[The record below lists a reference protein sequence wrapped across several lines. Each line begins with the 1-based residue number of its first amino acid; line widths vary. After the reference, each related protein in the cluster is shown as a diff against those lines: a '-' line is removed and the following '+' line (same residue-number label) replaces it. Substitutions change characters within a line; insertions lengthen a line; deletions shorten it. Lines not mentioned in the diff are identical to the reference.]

1 MKRIHLLI
9 AVALGFSVM
18 MGYAQEKKSPPE
30 QIHRLEA
37 ISGTFEGE
45 ATMTEGKKST
55 RGKVRHVNSSIS
67 DGWGFLM
74 DETVTMEDGSTYKA
88 HNVVGYDAGEGK
100 VHVYSVTTAGETHD
114 HKGSWTKPTSVS
126 VEYNGKW
133 QGKPYRERATL
144 TIDGPDA
151 YSLRWNATLGGK
163 PAGSGE
169 EKLHRVSQ

>member
-1 MKRIHLLI
+1 MKRLHLPT
-9 AVALGFSVM
+9 ALAFGFIVM

-45 ATMTEGKKST
+45 ATMKEGKKSAN
-55 RGKVRHVNSSIS
+55 GKVRHVNSSIS

-88 HNVVGYDAGEGK
+88 HNVVGYDAGGGK
-100 VHVYSVTTAGETHD
+100 VHVFSVTTAGETHD
-114 HKGSWTKPTSVS
+114 HKGSWTTPTSVS
-126 VEYNGKW
+126 VEYDGKW
-133 QGKPYRERATL
+133 EGKPYVERATL
-144 TIDGPDA
+144 TIDGPDS
-151 YSLRWNATLGGK
+151 YNLVWKATLGGK
-163 PAGSGE
+163 AAGSGE